1 MAALWNL
8 GNSISQQSVLVTA
21 SIQYLSMIPL
31 RTTYKQG
38 YSTVA
43 NVQALAGFLKGA
55 PHRKHPG
62 VTALKTV
69 HLPEELQKGALSIVH
84 GAALRDLTEQA
95 RRLSNFLWSRKRPVD
110 EEKLRERALAMEKA
124 LWEQEMESRADTDS
138 HLAEMHIRKKVLSA
152 LKKTTYHWTPLR
164 YDDELCVVYLAAR
177 LAAGYAAVRRALN
190 EIKKR
195 DPTFSPFSLLDFG
208 SGLGTVV
215 WAARTTWG
223 DSLKESVCVDS
234 SKAMNTLA
242 ERLLRG
248 GSDKEDPLIKQ
259 VYFRQFLPVSP
270 KVQFDLVTSAF
281 GLSELPSKQERTETV
296 LTLWRKTHSYLVL
309 VENGTKEGHQI
320 LMEARDTVL
329 KVGDTR
335 TLTDAHTQRRDT
347 VLKVGDT
354 HTLTDAHTQ
363 RRDTVLK
370 VGDTRTLTDKH
381 TQRRD
386 TVLKVGDTRTLTDK
400 HTQRRDTVLKGEEK
414 ATDRRR
420 PLVFAPCAHQLP
432 CPKLAQQPQVP
443 CNYPQPFCP
452 LPLPENREHEVER
465 FSYLVM
471 TRQEPEVENAGP
483 EWARLTGPVLR
494 RPRHVHC
501 QLCCADGELR
511 RVVVT
516 PSRHGRDVYRCA
528 RNSDYGDRL
537 PIMKPE
543 VETIAE

>member
-329 KVGDTR
+329 K
-335 TLTDAHTQRRDT
+335 
-347 VLKVGDT
+347 
-354 HTLTDAHTQ
+354 
-363 RRDTVLK
+363 
-370 VGDTRTLTDKH
+370 
-381 TQRRD
+381 
-386 TVLKVGDTRTLTDK
+386 
-400 HTQRRDTVLKGEEK
+400 GEEK

>member
-370 VGDTRTLTDKH
+370 
-381 TQRRD
+381 
-386 TVLKVGDTRTLTDK
+386 
-400 HTQRRDTVLKGEEK
+400 GEEK

>member
-347 VLKVGDT
+347 VLK
-354 HTLTDAHTQ
+354 
-363 RRDTVLK
+363 
-370 VGDTRTLTDKH
+370 
-381 TQRRD
+381 
-386 TVLKVGDTRTLTDK
+386 
-400 HTQRRDTVLKGEEK
+400 GEEK